1 MRYLNEKAIISS
13 ITYDDMISAVE
24 EALIHYKNDNY
35 NMPERF
41 HYTHEDKTLLY
52 MPCFSNGILGT
63 KILTVFPDNVKK
75 NHPVIDG
82 LMLLNDYETGAPRA
96 MIDGKLLTAL
106 RTGAVGAMGTKYIS
120 NKESKTLGLI
130 GAGAQGIYQIIFACQ
145 LRPITDVYI
154 TTRSLGKLDDYIEKL
169 KIILPHINFHATK
182 TPREVVEKAD
192 IIITAT
198 SSMTPVLP
206 EEKSLYIGKT
216 FIAIGS
222 YKPDMRELPNALM
235 ELASK
240 IYVDID
246 YAKEESGDLKIPLQ
260 EGAINKDK
268 IKSIASLV
276 DENRMLDNK
285 YETIVYK
292 SVGMALFDVVVASK
306 ILECAENKGIGQVL
320 EDYN

>member
-1 MRYLNEKAIISS
+1 MRYLNEKAISSS
-13 ITYDDMISAVE
+13 ITYDDMVIAVE
-24 EALIHYKNDNY
+24 EALIHYKNGDY

-63 KILTVFPDNVKK
+63 KILTVFPGNIKK

-82 LMLLNDYETGAPRA
+82 LMLLNDYETGAPKA

-106 RTGAVGAMGTKYIS
+106 RTGAVGAIGTKYIS
-120 NKESKTLGLI
+120 NVDSKTLGLI
-130 GAGAQGIYQIIFACQ
+130 GAGAQGIYQIIFACH

-154 TTRSLGKLDDYIEKL
+154 TTRSQSKLEDYIKKL
-169 KIILPHINFHATK
+169 KIILPNINFHASKST
-182 TPREVVEKAD
+182 RELVEKSD

-222 YKPDMRELPNALM
+222 FKPDMRELPNALM
-235 ELASK
+235 EVASE

-246 YAKEESGDLKIPLQ
+246 YAKEESGDLKIPL
-260 EGAINKDK
+260 EDGLIKEEK
-268 IKSIASLV
+268 IKSIAVLV
-276 DENRMLDNK
+276 DENRILDNK
-285 YETIVYK
+285 DKTIVYK
-292 SVGMALFDVVVASK
+292 SVGMALFDVIVATK
-306 ILECAENKGIGQVL
+306 ILECAENKGLGQLL
-320 EDYN
+320 EE